1 MKRSNPFQPIY
12 ALCNQGEPREK
23 IRSLPP
29 FPRYIDVELTND
41 CNFRCLMCAAG
52 AGMMK
57 RPRGYMTEK
66 TVALILEQIAPHK
79 TPLRFVRWGES
90 LLHLRV
96 WEYVARARGVGCL
109 THLNTN
115 GRLLCEATMDR
126 LLSSGLDSLKFS
138 FQGVDAKSYG
148 EMRNTPPRF
157 FGELLDTARG
167 LWKKRGDA
175 AAPFIHI
182 STTITSESPEQVGEF
197 RGRAEKCADLVTVG
211 RTVLEHIDPEKTGL
225 RSEERRALVRLKAQE
240 SVVKKHPRCPEVF
253 DKLSINWDGSV
264 SACCGDYDRKM
275 LVGHLAESSLAAI
288 WRSDRMGRY
297 RRLLA
302 DMRHDEIE
310 LCSTCYDYHGL
321 QTPGLQKTEAGREE

>member
-41 CNFRCLMCAAG
+41 CNLRCLMCAAG
-52 AGMMK
+52 AGVMK
-57 RPRGYMTEK
+57 RARASMNDETF
-66 TVALILEQIAPHK
+66 ALVLEQIAPHK
-79 TPLRFVRWGES
+79 TPLRFVRWGEP
-90 LLHLRV
+90 LLHPRA
-96 WEYVARARGVGCL
+96 WDYIARAGAAGCL

-115 GRLLCEATMDR
+115 GRLLCDSAMDR
-126 LLSSGLDSLKFS
+126 LLSVGLDSLKFS

-148 EMRNTPPRF
+148 EMRNAPPRF
-157 FGELLDTARG
+157 FEELFDTARR
-167 LWKKRGDA
+167 LWEKRGDSD
-175 AAPFIHI
+175 APFIHI
-182 STTITSESPEQVGEF
+182 CTTITYETPQQVREF
-197 RGRAEKCADLVTVG
+197 RARAEECADLVTIG
-211 RTVLEHIDPEKTGL
+211 RTVLEHIDPGKTGL
-225 RSEERRALVRLKAQE
+225 RPEERRTLVRLKEQE

-253 DKLSINWDGSV
+253 DKLSINWNGSV
-264 SACCGDYDRKM
+264 SACCADYDDKM
-275 LVGHLAESSLAAI
+275 LVGHLAESPLEEI

-302 DMRHDEIE
+302 DMRHGEIE

-321 QTPGLQKTEAGREE
+321 QTPGLQKTEAG